1 MGFAKDSTHPTRPLT
16 HYPGMTETGWS
27 AEPVGALRRP
37 VGLARPARSAY
48 IVEPLQSDCLTGKSL
63 ARFRDPRVQ
72 PLCEKYFPSPL
83 TQIRCI
89 SKPVPCPQ
97 EGRFAVV
104 TDVGHGM
111 RWTRGRQARMA
122 IAGRDEPRERSAG
135 AQDDRRFL
143 RTAKSCR
150 SGTRCWC

>member
-1 MGFAKDSTHPTRPLT
+1 MADGFREGLNPSCA
-16 HYPGMTETGWS
+16 S
-27 AEPVGALRRP
+27 ADFARRP
-37 VGLARPARSAY
+37 
-48 IVEPLQSDCLTGKSL
+48 TGKSL

-72 PLCEKYFPSPL
+72 PLCEKYFRFRL

-111 RWTRGRQARMA
+111 RWTRGRQARSA
-122 IAGRDEPRERSAG
+122 IAGRDEPRERSA
-135 AQDDRRFL
+135 AC
-143 RTAKSCR
+143 K
-150 SGTRCWC
+150 